1 MKTRCPLILVLTLL
15 PLWPAFAQF
24 APPPPQINVSGSAE
38 VKVAPDEIR
47 LSVGVETRDQNLD
60 VARQQN
66 DERIAHALAFLKGA
80 GVKDKDVQTDFI
92 SVVPD
97 YDYNSSH
104 VKPVAYIVR
113 KSIEIRVIAITNFEG
128 IVTGLLTNGVNYV
141 QGIDFRTA
149 QLRKYR
155 GQAREMA
162 IKAAK
167 EKADAMASALGVKR
181 GKVGG
186 IKFEVRQNMYLIS
199 NSLQGRRHFCFDA
212 NPYAIGRR
220 GLRRNRNV
228 WAAASSNLSHLQ
240 LESTVY
246 NINVNDW
253 IGGWGGY
260 QNRWGA
266 QWGGFNGQANN
277 VQNLG
282 YMSGAAN
289 ADTAAETFSVGEI
302 SVSATVNASF
312 LIE

>member
-1 MKTRCPLILVLTLL
+1 MQSTMTKKHIMKTRCPLILVLTLL

-66 DERIAHALAFLKGA
+66 DERIAHALAFLKDA

-113 KSIEIRVIAITNFEG
+113 KSIEIRVTAITNFES
-128 IVTGLLTNGVNYV
+128 IVTGLLTNGVNYIH
-141 QGIDFRTA
+141 GIDFRTS

-155 GQAREMA
+155 DQARELA
-162 IKAAK
+162 VKAAK

-181 GKVGG
+181 GKV
-186 IKFEVRQNMYLIS
+186 
-199 NSLQGRRHFCFDA
+199 
-212 NPYAIGRR
+212 
-220 GLRRNRNV
+220 
-228 WAAASSNLSHLQ
+228 SS
-240 LESTVY
+240 
-246 NINVNDW
+246 INVNDW
-253 IGGWGGY
+253 SGGWGGY

-266 QWGGFNGQANN
+266 QWGINGQFQNA

-282 YMSGAAN
+282 DIAGSPDN
-289 ADTAAETFSVGEI
+289 AAETFSVGEI
-302 SVSATVNASF
+302 SVSATVNVSF

>member
-1 MKTRCPLILVLTLL
+1 MNSQPPTTNHHQPIHTMKTRFLFALAMAAL
-15 PLWPAFAQF
+15 PFTPAFS
-24 APPPPQINVSGSAE
+24 QINVSGSAE

-66 DERIAHALAFLKGA
+66 DERIAHALAFLKDA

-113 KSIEIRVIAITNFEG
+113 KSIEIRVTAITNFES
-128 IVTGLLTNGVNYV
+128 IVTGLLTNGVNYIH
-141 QGIDFRTA
+141 GIDFRTS

-155 GQAREMA
+155 DQARELA
-162 IKAAK
+162 VKAAK

-181 GKVGG
+181 GKV
-186 IKFEVRQNMYLIS
+186 
-199 NSLQGRRHFCFDA
+199 
-212 NPYAIGRR
+212 
-220 GLRRNRNV
+220 
-228 WAAASSNLSHLQ
+228 SS
-240 LESTVY
+240 
-246 NINVNDW
+246 INVNDW
-253 IGGWGGY
+253 SGGWGGY
-260 QNRWGA
+260 QNRWGT

-282 YMSGAAN
+282 ELSGAAN

-302 SVSATVNASF
+302 SVSATVNVSF

>member
-66 DERIAHALAFLKGA
+66 DERIAHALAFLKDA

-113 KSIEIRVIAITNFEG
+113 KSIEIRVTAITNFES
-128 IVTGLLTNGVNYV
+128 IVTGLLTNGVNYIH
-141 QGIDFRTA
+141 GIDFRTS

-155 GQAREMA
+155 DQARELA
-162 IKAAK
+162 VKAAK

-181 GKVGG
+181 GKV
-186 IKFEVRQNMYLIS
+186 
-199 NSLQGRRHFCFDA
+199 
-212 NPYAIGRR
+212 
-220 GLRRNRNV
+220 
-228 WAAASSNLSHLQ
+228 SS
-240 LESTVY
+240 
-246 NINVNDW
+246 INVNDW
-253 IGGWGGY
+253 SGGWGGY

-266 QWGGFNGQANN
+266 QLGINGQFQNA
-277 VQNLG
+277 VQNIRDVAG
-282 YMSGAAN
+282 SPDN
-289 ADTAAETFSVGEI
+289 AAETFSAGEI
-302 SVSATVNASF
+302 SVSATVNVSF

>member
-1 MKTRCPLILVLTLL
+1 MQSTMTKKHIMKTRCPLILVLTLL

-113 KSIEIRVIAITNFEG
+113 KSIEVRVTAITNFEG
-128 IVTGLLTNGVNYV
+128 IVTGLLTNGVNYIH
-141 QGIDFRTA
+141 GIDFRTS

-155 GQAREMA
+155 DQARELA
-162 IKAAK
+162 VKAAK

-181 GKVGG
+181 GKV
-186 IKFEVRQNMYLIS
+186 
-199 NSLQGRRHFCFDA
+199 
-212 NPYAIGRR
+212 
-220 GLRRNRNV
+220 
-228 WAAASSNLSHLQ
+228 SS
-240 LESTVY
+240 
-246 NINVNDW
+246 INVNDW
-253 IGGWGGY
+253 SGGWGGY

-266 QWGGFNGQANN
+266 QLGINGQFQNA
-277 VQNLG
+277 VQNIRDVAG
-282 YMSGAAN
+282 SPDN
-289 ADTAAETFSVGEI
+289 AAEKFSAGEI
-302 SVSATVNASF
+302 SVSATVNVSF

>member
-1 MKTRCPLILVLTLL
+1 MQSTMTKKHIMKTRCPLILVLTLL

-66 DERIAHALAFLKGA
+66 DERIAHALAFLKDA

-113 KSIEIRVIAITNFEG
+113 KSIEIRVTAITNFES
-128 IVTGLLTNGVNYV
+128 IVTGLLTNGVNYIH
-141 QGIDFRTA
+141 GIDFRTS

-155 GQAREMA
+155 DQARELA
-162 IKAAK
+162 VKAAK

-181 GKVGG
+181 GKV
-186 IKFEVRQNMYLIS
+186 
-199 NSLQGRRHFCFDA
+199 
-212 NPYAIGRR
+212 
-220 GLRRNRNV
+220 
-228 WAAASSNLSHLQ
+228 SS
-240 LESTVY
+240 
-246 NINVNDW
+246 INVNDW
-253 IGGWGGY
+253 SGGWGGY
-260 QNRWGA
+260 QNRWGT
-266 QWGGFNGQANN
+266 QWGFNGQVQN
-277 VQNLG
+277 VQNPATL
-282 YMSGAAN
+282 SDAAG

-302 SVSATVNASF
+302 SVSATVNVSF

>member
-1 MKTRCPLILVLTLL
+1 MKTRCPLILVLILL

-24 APPPPQINVSGSAE
+24 AQQPSQINVSGSAE

-60 VARQQN
+60 AARQQN
-66 DERIAHALAFLKGA
+66 DERIARALAFLKDA

-97 YDYNSSH
+97 YDYNSSR
-104 VKPVAYIVR
+104 VKPAAYIVR
-113 KSIEIRVIAITNFEG
+113 KSIEIRVTAITNFEG
-128 IVTGLLTNGVNYV
+128 IVTGLLTNGVNCV
-141 QGIDFRTA
+141 QGIDFRTS

-155 GQAREMA
+155 DQAREMA

-181 GKVGG
+181 GKV
-186 IKFEVRQNMYLIS
+186 
-199 NSLQGRRHFCFDA
+199 
-212 NPYAIGRR
+212 
-220 GLRRNRNV
+220 
-228 WAAASSNLSHLQ
+228 
-240 LESTVY
+240 Y

-253 IGGWGGY
+253 SGGWGGY

-266 QWGGFNGQANN
+266 QWGINGQFQNA

-282 YMSGAAN
+282 DVAGSPDN
-289 ADTAAETFSVGEI
+289 AAETFSVGEI
-302 SVSATVNASF
+302 SVSATVNVSF

>member
-1 MKTRCPLILVLTLL
+1 MKTRCPLILVLILL

-24 APPPPQINVSGSAE
+24 AQQPSQINVSGSAE

-60 VARQQN
+60 AARQQN
-66 DERIAHALAFLKGA
+66 DERIAHALALLKDA
-80 GVKDKDVQTDFI
+80 GVKDKGVRTDFI

-97 YDYNSSH
+97 YDYNSSR

-113 KSIEIRVIAITNFEG
+113 KSIEIRVTAITNFEG
-128 IVTGLLTNGVNYV
+128 IVTGLLTNGVNSV
-141 QGIDFRTA
+141 QGIDFRTS

-155 GQAREMA
+155 DQARELA

-181 GKVGG
+181 GKV
-186 IKFEVRQNMYLIS
+186 
-199 NSLQGRRHFCFDA
+199 
-212 NPYAIGRR
+212 
-220 GLRRNRNV
+220 
-228 WAAASSNLSHLQ
+228 
-240 LESTVY
+240 Y

-253 IGGWGGY
+253 SGGWGGY

-266 QWGGFNGQANN
+266 QWGGFNGQVNN

-282 YMSGAAN
+282 DFSGAAS
-289 ADTAAETFSVGEI
+289 ADNAAETFSVGEV
-302 SVSATVNASF
+302 SVSATVNVSF

>member
-1 MKTRCPLILVLTLL
+1 MKSQLVLALAL
-15 PLWPAFAQF
+15 IAFPLASAL
-24 APPPPQINVSGSAE
+24 AESQINVSGSAE

-66 DERIAHALAFLKGA
+66 DERIVHALAFLKGA
-80 GVKDKDVQTDFI
+80 GMKDKDMQTDFI

-113 KSIEIRVIAITNFEG
+113 KSVEIRVTAITNFEG
-128 IVTGLLTNGVNYV
+128 IVTGLLTNGVNYIH
-141 QGIDFRTA
+141 GIDFRTS

-155 GQAREMA
+155 DQARELA

-181 GKVGG
+181 GKV
-186 IKFEVRQNMYLIS
+186 
-199 NSLQGRRHFCFDA
+199 C
-212 NPYAIGRR
+212 
-220 GLRRNRNV
+220 
-228 WAAASSNLSHLQ
+228 
-240 LESTVY
+240 

-253 IGGWGGY
+253 SGGWGWPGS
-260 QNRWGA
+260 NWGPRWGA
-266 QWGGFNGQANN
+266 ACQAQNV

-282 YMSGAAN
+282 DPAGAADS
-289 ADTAAETFSVGEI
+289 AGETFSVGQI
-302 SVSATVNASF
+302 SVSATVNVSF

>member
-1 MKTRCPLILVLTLL
+1 MITRCPIILVLTLL

-80 GVKDKDVQTDFI
+80 GVKDRDVQTDFI
-92 SVVPD
+92 NVVPD
-97 YDYNSSH
+97 YDYNSSR
-104 VKPVAYIVR
+104 VKPAAYIVR
-113 KSIEIRVIAITNFEG
+113 KSIEVRVIAITNFEG
-128 IVTGLLTNGVNYV
+128 IVTGLLTNGVNCV
-141 QGIDFRTA
+141 QGIDFRTS

-155 GQAREMA
+155 DQARDLA

-167 EKADAMASALGVKR
+167 EKAGAMASALGVKR
-181 GKVGG
+181 GKV
-186 IKFEVRQNMYLIS
+186 
-199 NSLQGRRHFCFDA
+199 
-212 NPYAIGRR
+212 
-220 GLRRNRNV
+220 
-228 WAAASSNLSHLQ
+228 SS
-240 LESTVY
+240 
-246 NINVNDW
+246 INVNDW
-253 IGGWGGY
+253 SGGWGGY

-282 YMSGAAN
+282 ELSGAAN

-302 SVSATVNASF
+302 SVSATVNVSF